1 MSINSG
7 IDLVEVKRLK
17 KAIDKWKDKFI
28 KRVFTDKEISYS
40 KDRRFY
46 YQHLAA
52 RFATKEAV
60 LKAFGNE
67 WSKFINW
74 KDVEVLNQKNGK
86 PEIKLYGYLKDL
98 KRKKKIRDISVSIS
112 HTKNYAIANC
122 VLIKDD

>member
-7 IDLVEVKRLK
+7 IDMVEVKRLK
-17 KAIDKWKDKFI
+17 KAIDKWKDRFI
-28 KRVFTDKEISYS
+28 KRVFTDREVNYS
-40 KDRRFY
+40 ENRRFY

-60 LKAFGNE
+60 FKAFGGKG
-67 WSKFINW
+67 SKFINW
-74 KDVEVLNQKNGK
+74 RDVEVLNQKNGK

-98 KRKKKIRDISVSIS
+98 KIKKKIRDISVSIS

-122 VLIKDD
+122 VLIEDD